1 LNSLCS
7 FFTIWIVRESRRH
20 GLRECAWVVLR
31 RERNTFVFGDPL
43 ILHLQK
49 RRQMEP

>member
-7 FFTIWIVRESRRH
+7 FFTIWIVRESRRL
-20 GLRECAWVVLR
+20 GQRECTWVLLR
-31 RERNTFVFGDPL
+31 CERNTFVFGAPL